1 MAKNIITIP
10 MIIKVSTN
18 RIYGGC
24 HWTQRMDFKNAISL
38 VVHKHKDLFY
48 KPNKYPIDLE
58 MTFEFKGRVLDSS
71 NCSYM
76 AKMVEDS
83 MVKKINVLEGDS
95 IKYVKSVKYTAIRGT
110 VDRIHITY

>member
-1 MAKNIITIP
+1 
-10 MIIKVSTN
+10 
-18 RIYGGC
+18 
-24 HWTQRMDFKNAISL
+24 
-38 VVHKHKDLFY
+38 
-48 KPNKYPIDLE
+48 
-58 MTFEFKGRVLDSS
+58 
-71 NCSYM
+71 M